1 MEDKMRDLA
10 KTKAGYRVV
19 MLMIA
24 LAFALALIP
33 TKAAM
38 AGFVTNI
45 DSQRAAAADLE
56 RIQNV
61 LENKKVSETLAAMGY
76 DKAEI
81 DSRLA
86 QLDEGEIHSLAG
98 QLDQAM
104 IPAGDG
110 TAGVI
115 IAVVVVIL
123 VILGILSL
131 MGKSVMVG

>member
-1 MEDKMRDLA
+1 MRDLA
-10 KTKAGYRVV
+10 KTKTGHRVV
-19 MLMIA
+19 LLMIA

-33 TKAAM
+33 TKAAL
-38 AGFVTNI
+38 AGFVTTI
-45 DSQRAAAADLE
+45 DSQRVADDDLAKV
-56 RIQNV
+56 QNV
-61 LENKKVSETLAAMGY
+61 LENKKVSETLASLGY
-76 DKAEI
+76 SRDEI
-81 DSRLA
+81 DTRLA
-86 QLDEGEIHSLAG
+86 QLDDSEIHSLAG

-123 VILGILSL
+123 VILGVLSL

>member
-1 MEDKMRDLA
+1 MRDLA
-10 KTKAGYRVV
+10 KTKAGHRTVL
-19 MLMIA
+19 LMIA

-33 TKAAM
+33 TRAAM
-38 AGFVTNI
+38 AGFVTTI
-45 DSQRAAAADLE
+45 DAQRAKAEDLA
-56 RIQNV
+56 RVQNV
-61 LENKKVSETLAAMGY
+61 LENKKVAETLASLGY
-76 DKAEI
+76 GREEI
-81 DSRLA
+81 ETRLA
-86 QLDEGEIHSLAG
+86 QLDESENHSLAG